1 MSDDMNRLLAS
12 GHEDCPSQDSSV
24 VSAQHSLV
32 YTDSSVYATSTLYN
46 DASNCPAVLANAAVS
61 LPPIPHSVSH
71 RLGQASSSIVQH
83 HYTPQAAAVS
93 QSLQHQVHQ
102 QGQVVDD
109 AVGAEPQDSQTQNQT
124 KDNLVNEMVKQK
136 LLMLESNDETRL

>member
-1 MSDDMNRLLAS
+1 MSDGMNRLLAS

-71 RLGQASSSIVQH
+71 RLGQASSSIIQH
-83 HYTPQAAAVS
+83 HYTPQGAVS
-93 QSLQHQVHQ
+93 QSLQN
-102 QGQVVDD
+102 QGQAVED
-109 AVGAEPQDSQTQNQT
+109 AVGAEPQNSQNQT